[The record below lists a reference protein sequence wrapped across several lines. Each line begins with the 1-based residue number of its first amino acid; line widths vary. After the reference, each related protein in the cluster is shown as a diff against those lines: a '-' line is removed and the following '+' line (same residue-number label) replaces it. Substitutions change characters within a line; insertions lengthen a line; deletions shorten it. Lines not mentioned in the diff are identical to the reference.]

1 MKIDKLTLKNFK
13 FFYGEETLNF
23 EGKNVL
29 LYGENGS
36 GKSSIYWALYTLLN
50 NGKSN
55 DEKIQ
60 RYFRHGD
67 EKRLLNRYMFDDAT
81 GEVSIK
87 LDNGYNYIISADS
100 TQININKQNDT
111 TIKESNIAS
120 DFISYKLLSKL
131 YDFKHGNTIDLFELF
146 ESDIF
151 DYMPYST
158 TLTYA
163 DEWQVLKR
171 VENNPPRKNSWSYKH
186 FIGRVE
192 KFNNELKSFIG
203 SIKQDIND
211 LLAKYFNT
219 NYIVLVNYRDVYY
232 HDTPRL
238 RSNRKLI
245 LPKIHI
251 TIKLTADGLSD
262 RNSKVSQPHT
272 FLNEAKLT
280 AIALSMRLAILRKR
294 VSKKDI
300 LKVLVLDDLL
310 ISLDMSNRDIVV
322 NMLLEDEYLKDYQ
335 IIMLTHDKAFYE
347 RSKQIFDYK
356 AKGEWKYFEMYLDIK
371 QKASQLTFLEAAS
384 TQLPSTKSALKYFGD
399 IEIPYVKEFDQ
410 EYGNKKRAEEH
421 FQNRDY
427 PASAN
432 YLRKEVEKLYY
443 KNLDLGKLESMMKL
457 SRKVDNYEKIE
468 TCFPILMKTLKAF
481 KKCKDIPN
489 KEVRAK
495 KCIIFADKV
504 EKAFDSVYEII
515 KSDDFFDIGLMKDH
529 ILNPQSHDDFTKP
542 LYKKELED
550 AFKGVEILQQAVEQ
564 NILKRMAKKRESAK
578 QGKQVKRHRRSRI

>member
-13 FFYGEETLNF
+13 FFYGEKILNF

-50 NGKSN
+50 NGKSS
-55 DEKIQ
+55 DAKIQ
-60 RYFRHGD
+60 IYFAHGN
-67 EKRLLNRYMFDDAT
+67 ERRLLNRYMSDDDA
-81 GEVSIK
+81 GSVSIK
-87 LDNGYNYIISADS
+87 LNNGYDYSISADPVE
-100 TQININKQNDT
+100 ININKHTDT

-131 YDFKHGNTIDLFELF
+131 YDFKHGDNIDLFELF
-146 ESDIF
+146 EADIF

-158 TLTYA
+158 TLTYM
-163 DEWQVLKR
+163 DEWQALKR
-171 VENNPPRKNSWSYKH
+171 VENNPPRKNSWAYTS

-192 KFNNELKSFIG
+192 QFNKSYKDFIE
-203 SIKQDIND
+203 SIKQDVND
-211 LLAKYFNT
+211 LLANYFST
-219 NYIVLVNYRDVYY
+219 SYEVIINYRDTYY
-232 HDTPRL
+232 HDVPRL
-238 RSNRKLI
+238 RKERKIKSPQI
-245 LPKIHI
+245 LI
-251 TIKLTADGLSD
+251 TIKLTANGLSD
-262 RNSKVSQPHT
+262 RNSKVNQPHT

-280 AIALSMRLAILRKR
+280 AIALSIRLAILRTR
-294 VSKKDI
+294 VTGRDI
-300 LKVLVLDDLL
+300 LKILVLDDLL

-335 IIMLTHDKAFYE
+335 IIMLTHDRAFYE

-356 AKGEWKYFEMYLDIK
+356 AKGEWKYFEMYV
-371 QKASQLTFLEAAS
+371 E
-384 TQLPSTKSALKYFGD
+384 PHETKD
-399 IEIPYVKEFDQ
+399 IEIPYIKEFGQ
-410 EYGNKKRAEEH
+410 EYGNKERAEEH
-421 FQNRDY
+421 FRKRDY
-427 PASAN
+427 PAAAN

-443 KNLDLGKLESMMKL
+443 KNLDLGKLESIMEL

-481 KKCKDIPN
+481 KNCKNIPD

-504 EKAFDSVYEII
+504 EKAFDAVYEII
-515 KSDDFFDIGLMKDH
+515 KSDEFFDVGLMKDH

-550 AFKGVEILQQAVEQ
+550 ALKGVESLQQAVEK
-564 NILKRMAKKRESAK
+564 NILNRMVKKRIVLKNK
-578 QGKQVKRHRRSRI
+578 QKISRRRNKR